1 MVEYFGH
8 SEREAVKGFYC
19 DKHGKTGCAWDSV
32 ELYEYN
38 LSCVVQD
45 RNKSVGGE
53 SPDLPRE
60 IIVAEF
66 YKICFQVSE
75 TTDVR

>member
-1 MVEYFGH
+1 MATLKEKQLRVSIVTNMV
-8 SEREAVKGFYC
+8 KI
-19 DKHGKTGCAWDSV
+19 GCTWYSV

-45 RNKSVGGE
+45 RDKSVGRE

-60 IIVAEF
+60 ITVAEF
-66 YKICFQVSE
+66 NKICFQVSE
-75 TTDVR
+75 TIDVH

>member
-1 MVEYFGH
+1 MYMVL
-8 SEREAVKGFYC
+8 SK
-19 DKHGKTGCAWDSV
+19 
-32 ELYEYN
+32 LYEYN

-45 RNKSVGGE
+45 RDKSVGGE
-53 SPDLPRE
+53 SPDLTRE

-75 TTDVR
+75 TIDVH